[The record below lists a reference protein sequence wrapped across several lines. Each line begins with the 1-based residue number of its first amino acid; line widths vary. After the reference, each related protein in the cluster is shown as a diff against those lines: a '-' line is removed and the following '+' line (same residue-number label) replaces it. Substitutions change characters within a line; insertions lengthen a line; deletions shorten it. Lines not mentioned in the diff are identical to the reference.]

1 MPRSTTHLAMTPL
14 DLVKCRLQVKPDL
27 YKGVID
33 GWRTIS
39 KAEGASGVFTG
50 FGATF
55 IGYSFQGAGKYG
67 LYEYF
72 KYKYAQIV
80 GEENAHKYRGFL
92 YLGASASAEFFADI
106 FLCPWEAIK
115 VRQQTSYPPFARSV
129 LEGFNKMSTNE
140 GFSGFYKGIVPL
152 WGRQIPYTMMKF
164 ASFET
169 TVEIIYKTF
178 LSKPKQEYNKLQQVE
193 ATLCIIYVS
202 DWLIHLFCFGASW
215 ESVSQQDTLPV
226 LHALQYPTLPT
237 SLFPS

>member
-1 MPRSTTHLAMTPL
+1 MYYFDSSSMPRSTTHLAMTPL

-140 GFSGFYKGIVPL
+140 GLSGFYKGIVPL

-202 DWLIHLFCFGASW
+202 D
-215 ESVSQQDTLPV
+215 
-226 LHALQYPTLPT
+226 
-237 SLFPS
+237 